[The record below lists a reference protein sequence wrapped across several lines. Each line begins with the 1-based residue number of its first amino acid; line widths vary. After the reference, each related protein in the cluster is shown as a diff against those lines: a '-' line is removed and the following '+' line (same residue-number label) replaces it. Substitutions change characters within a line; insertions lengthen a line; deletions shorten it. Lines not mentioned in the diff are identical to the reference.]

1 MKKSLLFALSLS
13 AMLVACGGNEKQ
25 EPAVEAEVQEA
36 GSVECVASGDV
47 VFIATPAGEKEVTIV
62 SFERTKK

>member
-25 EPAVEAEVQEA
+25 EPVVGAEAQEA
-36 GSVECVASGDV
+36 GAVECVASGDV
-47 VFIATPAGEKEVTIV
+47 VFVDLD
-62 SFERTKK
+62 